1 MKLILYNNFSES
13 NRVDKT
19 ISKIIE
25 LEGSLLEAT
34 SLVNPSIKIF
44 FNPEGFNGYVV
55 EDNTQYIVFNGLKIT
70 WDSFIYNYVLSA
82 NYAYIPL
89 FNRYYVINDIISV
102 RLNVWQIRLS
112 VDVLMSYKN
121 QIRNLYA
128 FINRNEF
135 IYNKYIKDDMVSY
148 YYDKEVIEY
157 IPEKGD
163 KVNKTFSTEQTVI
176 SNNIV
181 LNVINEDI
189 EINFDDVTSPDTSLP
204 DVSAPTTGDSMT
216 SISYATYSTMITR
229 LAKRLQQDDSLAG
242 FIISL
247 MVFPFAVDTTGS
259 DIYLKLGDK
268 TLTETSSGS
277 QDEVQVAKLATQTAK
292 YYVIADFTVSGD
304 SFLDFEP
311 YSQYELYLPYI
322 GWLSISADNILNNR
336 IIVYYVVNYAT
347 GSSQV
352 TVYDITN
359 KKILYTG
366 GCQLGVKLGI
376 NTTTQREVNDNR
388 TSNGISLGVGLLTSA
403 VSIIAGA
410 VTYNPVAIAGG
421 VITAGSNVAKF
432 VQNNNT
438 NYLRASG
445 SVNSGQAGLYL
456 PQDVRIRKTVMK
468 PRNYD
473 DEYAKLFGKPLN
485 EYRKLE
491 GLQGFTTV
499 GNIHLENIG
508 SATNQE
514 IIELDTLLKSG
525 IIL

>member
-1 MKLILYNNFSES
+1 MKLILYNNYSES
-13 NRVDKT
+13 NKVDKI

-55 EDNTQYIVFNGLKIT
+55 EDNMQYIIYNGIKIT
-70 WDSFIYNYVLSA
+70 WDSFIYDYVLSA

-89 FNRYYVINDIISV
+89 FNRYYVITDIISV
-102 RLNVWQIRLS
+102 RTNIWQIRLS
-112 VDVLMSYKN
+112 VDVLMSYKK

-128 FINRNEF
+128 FVNRNEF
-135 IYNKYIKDDMVSY
+135 IYNKYIKDDMVTY

-163 KVNKTFSTEQTVI
+163 KVNKTFNTDILVLN
-176 SNNIV
+176 NNIV

-189 EINFDDVTSPDTSLP
+189 QLNLDTITSPDDSLP

-229 LAKRLQQDDSLAG
+229 LSKRVQKNADLAG

-247 MVFPFAVDTTGS
+247 MVFPFTVDTTGS
-259 DIYLKLGDK
+259 DIYLKLGNT
-268 TLTETSSGS
+268 TLTETTSGAN
-277 QDEVQVAKLATQTAK
+277 DDVQVVNLATQTSK

-304 SFLDFEP
+304 SFLDYEP
-311 YSQYELYLPYI
+311 YTQYELYLPYI
-322 GWLSISADNILNNR
+322 GWISMSADNILNNR

-347 GSSQV
+347 GTSQV
-352 TVYDITN
+352 TVYDTTN

-376 NTTTQREVNDNR
+376 NTTNQREVNDNR
-388 TSNGISLGVGLLTSA
+388 TSNGISLGVGLLASA
-403 VSIIAGA
+403 VSIIAG
-410 VTYNPVAIAGG
+410 VFGNPVAVAGG
-421 VITAGSNVAKF
+421 VLSAGSTIAKF
-432 VQNNNT
+432 VQNENT

-468 PRNYD
+468 PKNYD
-473 DEYAKLFGKPLN
+473 AEYAKLFGKPLN

-499 GNIHLENIG
+499 GNIHLENLG